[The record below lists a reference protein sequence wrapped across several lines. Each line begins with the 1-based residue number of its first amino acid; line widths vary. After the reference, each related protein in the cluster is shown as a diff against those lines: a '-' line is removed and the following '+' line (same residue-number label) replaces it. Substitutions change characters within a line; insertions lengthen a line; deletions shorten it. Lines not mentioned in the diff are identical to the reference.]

1 VVLTSPKRRGW
12 HYYAVTHLPPPEEKA
27 RVVRDMF
34 DRLAPRYDR
43 LNRIMTGRMD
53 QRWRQDV
60 VRRLRITD
68 ADTVIDLASGT
79 GDFSELARQQTRHVI
94 GVDFARAM
102 LLQAQ
107 ARGLHGV
114 DFVQGDALN
123 LPLAGG
129 CATVAVSGFA
139 LRNFASLP
147 PVFAELARV
156 IRRGGRIGLL
166 EVDQPGNPVLRAG
179 HSFYFNRVVPIIGG
193 LFAGDRDAYH
203 YLPESAAYLPPEA
216 DLLGMI
222 EAAGFERVRKRRHM
236 GGAVQSILAVRS

>member
-1 VVLTSPKRRGW
+1 
-12 HYYAVTHLPPPEEKA
+12 
-27 RVVRDMF
+27 MF

-53 QRWRQDV
+53 QRWRHDV
-60 VRRLRITD
+60 IRRLRITD

-79 GDFSELARQQTRHVI
+79 GDFSDLARQQTRNVI
-94 GVDFARAM
+94 AIDFARSM
-102 LLQAQ
+102 LIQAQ
-107 ARGLHGV
+107 ARKLHGV

-123 LPLAGG
+123 LPLASG

-156 IRRGGRIGLL
+156 IRPGGRIGLL
-166 EVDQPGNPVLRAG
+166 EVDQPRSRLLRAG
-179 HSFYFNRVVPIIGG
+179 HGFYFNRIVPVIGG
-193 LFAGDRDAYH
+193 IFAGDREAYH

-216 DLLGMI
+216 ELLRLL
-222 EAAGFERVRKRRHM
+222 EQAGFSRVRKRRHM
-236 GGAVQSILAVRS
+236 GGAIQSILAVRS